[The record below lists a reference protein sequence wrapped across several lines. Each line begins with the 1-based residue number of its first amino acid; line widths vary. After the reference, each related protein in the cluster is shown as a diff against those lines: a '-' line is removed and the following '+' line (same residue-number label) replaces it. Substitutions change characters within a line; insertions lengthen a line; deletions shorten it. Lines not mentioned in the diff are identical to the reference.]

1 MPSACKVFIA
11 VPTADLFGSADL
23 VAKVLATK
31 YDILD
36 VTIRS
41 SEAPI
46 DRLLSTA
53 SQQQEQFENATR
65 AVWIFYSGSSSVSY
79 NLVQEESPY
88 PVLEVQAHEE
98 PVDIAWTISKW
109 CSLGCSVVAKRVHQ
123 AAEERRQSKLAEDA
137 QLQTKS
143 FKYHQAMSIIYDR
156 NLQITGENIVLE
168 TKRGKV
174 RDRVEVDD
182 KTIAL
187 ITTDRQSGFDRQL
200 ALVPFKGAVLNLT
213 SAFWFEQTKDIIK
226 NHVVAIPHPNV
237 TIARKCK
244 PFPIEFVVR
253 SYMTGSTDTSIWK
266 NYQEGVRIYCG
277 HILPEGMIKNQ
288 KLPEGNLLTPTTK
301 EEEHD
306 RPISAE
312 EIVKQKWMTQED
324 WDVCAEAAQK
334 VFSLG
339 QKFAREHG
347 LILVDTK
354 YEFGRDLETGEILL
368 IDEVHTPDSSR
379 YWLSSTYEDRI
390 SAGMEPENI
399 DKEFLRL
406 WFRERCDPYNKE
418 QVLPDAPRDLV
429 LELSRR
435 YITLYEMITWD
446 NFDFSVKEGEEGIT
460 TAIRSFQG

>member
-1 MPSACKVFIA
+1 
-11 VPTADLFGSADL
+11 L
-23 VAKVLATK
+23 
-31 YDILD
+31 
-36 VTIRS
+36 
-41 SEAPI
+41 
-46 DRLLSTA
+46 
-53 SQQQEQFENATR
+53 
-65 AVWIFYSGSSSVSY
+65 IFYSGSSLVSY

-88 PVLEVQAHEE
+88 PVLEVQAHGE
-98 PVDIAWTISKW
+98 PSEIAWTIAKW
-109 CSLGCSVVAKRVHQ
+109 CSLGCSTVSKRVHQ
-123 AAEERRQSKLAEDA
+123 AAEERRQHKLGEDA

-143 FKYHQAMSIIYDR
+143 FKYHQAMSIVYDR
-156 NLQITGENIVLE
+156 NLQITGEKIGLE
-168 TKRGKV
+168 AKRGKV

-182 KTIAL
+182 TTIAL

-213 SAFWFEQTKDIIK
+213 SAFWFEQTKHIIK
-226 NHVVAIPHPNV
+226 NHIVAIPHPYV
-237 TIARKCK
+237 TIARKCE

-266 NYQEGVRIYCG
+266 NYTQGVRNYCG
-277 HILPEGMIKNQ
+277 HALPEGMVKNQ
-288 KLPEGNLLTPTTK
+288 KLPMGNILTPTTK

-312 EIVKQKWMTQED
+312 DIIKEKWMTQDD
-324 WDVCAEAAQK
+324 WDVCAEAAVK
-334 VFSLG
+334 VFALG
-339 QKFAREHG
+339 QKIAREHG

-379 YWLSSTYEDRI
+379 YWLASTYEERI

-406 WFRERCDPYNKE
+406 WFREQCDPYDTE
-418 QVLPDAPRDLV
+418 QKLPDAPRDLV

-435 YITLYEMITWD
+435 YITLFEMITWD
-446 NFDFSVKEGEEGIT
+446 IFDFSINEGEEGIA
-460 TAIRSFQG
+460 TAIRSFQK